1 LSIFIFIGFKLLL
14 NWKAKS
20 LNMSF
25 GVDTL
30 GGLSEKLKQLVNET
44 QEHYESFIDDAQLYK
59 KGKIGDKEFF
69 GKIAKF
75 MISLSALNFLSIRVV
90 LEMKS
95 AVDKGTSLKSP
106 TGGIAQPSSGS
117 GFGVNSFVDS
127 GGSIGGNPP
136 SDNDQYLLPEPN
148 QQSEPTFRPVD
159 ITIKRES
166 NQDSKKNCPKCKSSI
181 PTTAKFCP
189 KCGNSQ

>member
-1 LSIFIFIGFKLLL
+1 
-14 NWKAKS
+14 
-20 LNMSF
+20 MSF

-69 GKIAKF
+69 AKIAKF
-75 MISLSALNFLSIRVV
+75 MISLSALNFLSIRVI

-95 AVDKGTSLKSP
+95 AVDKGSSLKSP

-127 GGSIGGNPP
+127 GGSIGGNQP
-136 SDNDQYLLPEPN
+136 SDNNQYLLPEPN
-148 QQSEPTFRPVD
+148 QLSEPTFRPVD

-166 NQDSKKNCPKCKSSI
+166 NQDSKKNCVNCKSSI
-181 PTTAKFCP
+181 PITAKFCP

>member
-1 LSIFIFIGFKLLL
+1 
-14 NWKAKS
+14 
-20 LNMSF
+20 MSF

-95 AVDKGTSLKSP
+95 AVDKGSSLKNP
-106 TGGIAQPSSGS
+106 TGGMAQPSSGS

-127 GGSIGGNPP
+127 GGSIGGNQP
-136 SDNDQYLLPEPN
+136 SDNDQYLLPEPE
-148 QQSEPTFRPVD
+148 QLSEPTFRPVD
-159 ITIKRES
+159 ITIKRDA
-166 NQDSKKNCPKCKSSI
+166 NHDSRKNCISCKSSI
-181 PTTAKFCP
+181 PVTAKFCP

>member
-1 LSIFIFIGFKLLL
+1 
-14 NWKAKS
+14 
-20 LNMSF
+20 MSF

-44 QEHYESFIDDAQLYK
+44 QEHYESFIGDAQLYK

-75 MISLSALNFLSIRVV
+75 MISLSALNFLSIRVI

-95 AVDKGTSLKSP
+95 AVDKGSSLKSP

-127 GGSIGGNPP
+127 GGSIGGNQP
-136 SDNDQYLLPEPN
+136 SDNDQYLLPEPDQLN
-148 QQSEPTFRPVD
+148 EPKFMPVD
-159 ITIKRES
+159 ITIKPEA
-166 NQDSKKNCPKCKSSI
+166 NQDSKKNCVKCQSSI
-181 PTTAKFCP
+181 SVTAKFCP

>member
-1 LSIFIFIGFKLLL
+1 
-14 NWKAKS
+14 
-20 LNMSF
+20 MSF

-44 QEHYESFIDDAQLYK
+44 QDHYESFIDDAQLYK

-69 GKIAKF
+69 AKIAKF
-75 MISLSALNFLSIRVV
+75 MISLSALNFLSIRVI

-127 GGSIGGNPP
+127 GGSIGGDQS

-148 QQSEPTFRPVD
+148 QLSEPTFRPVD
-159 ITIKRES
+159 ITINRES
-166 NQDSKKNCPKCKSSI
+166 NQDSKKNCVNCKSSI
-181 PTTAKFCP
+181 PITAKFCP

>member
-1 LSIFIFIGFKLLL
+1 
-14 NWKAKS
+14 
-20 LNMSF
+20 MSF

-44 QEHYESFIDDAQLYK
+44 QDHYESFIDDAQLYK

-95 AVDKGTSLKSP
+95 AVDKGSSLKNP
-106 TGGIAQPSSGS
+106 TGGVAQPSSGS
-117 GFGVNSFVDS
+117 GFGVSSFVDS
-127 GGSIGGNPP
+127 GGSIGGNRP
-136 SDNDQYLLPEPN
+136 SDNDQYLLPEPE
-148 QQSEPTFRPVD
+148 QLSEPKFRPVD
-159 ITIKRES
+159 ITIKREA
-166 NQDSKKNCPKCKSSI
+166 NEDSKRI
-181 PTTAKFCP
+181 V
-189 KCGNSQ
+189 

>member
-1 LSIFIFIGFKLLL
+1 
-14 NWKAKS
+14 
-20 LNMSF
+20 MSF

-30 GGLSEKLKQLVNET
+30 GGLSEKLKQLVDET
-44 QEHYESFIDDAQLYK
+44 QEHYESFIGDAQLYK

-69 GKIAKF
+69 GKIGKF
-75 MISLSALNFLSIRVV
+75 MISLSALNFLSIRVI

-95 AVDKGTSLKSP
+95 AVDKGSSLKSP

-127 GGSIGGNPP
+127 GGSIGGSQP
-136 SDNDQYLLPEPN
+136 SDNAQYLLPEPDQLN
-148 QQSEPTFRPVD
+148 EPKFRPVD
-159 ITIKRES
+159 ITIKPEV
-166 NQDSKKNCPKCKSSI
+166 NQDSKKNCVHCKSSI
-181 PTTAKFCP
+181 PVTAKFCP

>member
-1 LSIFIFIGFKLLL
+1 
-14 NWKAKS
+14 
-20 LNMSF
+20 MSF

-44 QEHYESFIDDAQLYK
+44 QEHYESFIGDAQLYK

-69 GKIAKF
+69 GKVGKF
-75 MISLSALNFLSIRVV
+75 MKSLSALNFLAIRVI

-95 AVDKGTSLKSP
+95 AVDKGSSLKSP

-127 GGSIGGNPP
+127 GGSIGGNQP
-136 SDNDQYLLPEPN
+136 SDNDQYLLPEPDQLN
-148 QQSEPTFRPVD
+148 EPKFMPVD
-159 ITIKRES
+159 ITIKPEA
-166 NQDSKKNCPKCKSSI
+166 NQDSKKNCVKCQSSI
-181 PTTAKFCP
+181 SVTAKFCP

>member
-1 LSIFIFIGFKLLL
+1 
-14 NWKAKS
+14 
-20 LNMSF
+20 MSF

-44 QEHYESFIDDAQLYK
+44 QEHYESFIDDTQLYK
-59 KGKIGDKEFF
+59 KGKIGDKEFL

-75 MISLSALNFLSIRVV
+75 MISLSALNFLAIRVI

-95 AVDKGTSLKSP
+95 ATDKGSSMKSP

-117 GFGVNSFVDS
+117 GFGVNAFVDS
-127 GGSIGGNPP
+127 GGSIGNR
-136 SDNDQYLLPEPN
+136 STDADQYVLPEPE
-148 QQSEPTFRPVD
+148 QLSEPRLRPVD
-159 ITIKRES
+159 IIIKPEDKS
-166 NQDSKKNCPKCKSSI
+166 QNSKKNCIHCKSSI
-181 PTTAKFCP
+181 PLAAKFCP

>member
-1 LSIFIFIGFKLLL
+1 
-14 NWKAKS
+14 
-20 LNMSF
+20 MSF

-95 AVDKGTSLKSP
+95 AVDKGSSLKNP
-106 TGGIAQPSSGS
+106 TGGVAQPSSGS

-127 GGSIGGNPP
+127 GGSIGGNQP
-136 SDNDQYLLPEPN
+136 SDNDQYLLPEPE
-148 QQSEPTFRPVD
+148 QLSEPRLRPVD
-159 ITIKRES
+159 ITIKPEV
-166 NQDSKKNCPKCKSSI
+166 NQDSKKNCISCKSSI
-181 PTTAKFCP
+181 PDTAKFCP

>member
-1 LSIFIFIGFKLLL
+1 
-14 NWKAKS
+14 
-20 LNMSF
+20 MSF

-44 QEHYESFIDDAQLYK
+44 QNHYESFIDDAQLYK

-95 AVDKGTSLKSP
+95 AVDKGSSLKNP

-127 GGSIGGNPP
+127 GGSIGGNQP
-136 SDNDQYLLPEPN
+136 SDNDQYLLPEPD
-148 QQSEPTFRPVD
+148 QLSEPKFRPVD
-159 ITIKRES
+159 IKIKSEA
-166 NQDSKKNCPKCKSSI
+166 NQNSKKNCINCRSSI
-181 PTTAKFCP
+181 PVTAKFCS

>member
-1 LSIFIFIGFKLLL
+1 
-14 NWKAKS
+14 
-20 LNMSF
+20 MSF

-95 AVDKGTSLKSP
+95 TMDKGSSLKNP
-106 TGGIAQPSSGS
+106 TGGMAQPSSGS

-127 GGSIGGNPP
+127 GGSIGRNQT
-136 SDNDQYLLPEPN
+136 SDSDQYLLPEPE
-148 QQSEPTFRPVD
+148 QLSEPRFRPVD
-159 ITIKRES
+159 ITIKPEA
-166 NQDSKKNCPKCKSSI
+166 NQDSKKNCISCKASI
-181 PTTAKFCP
+181 PVTAKFCP

>member
-1 LSIFIFIGFKLLL
+1 
-14 NWKAKS
+14 
-20 LNMSF
+20 MSF

-44 QEHYESFIDDAQLYK
+44 QDHYESFIDDAQLYK

-69 GKIAKF
+69 AKIAKF
-75 MISLSALNFLSIRVV
+75 MISLSALNFLSIRVI

-95 AVDKGTSLKSP
+95 ALDKGSSLKSP

-127 GGSIGGNPP
+127 GGSIGGNQP

-148 QQSEPTFRPVD
+148 QLSEPTFRPVD
-159 ITIKRES
+159 ITINRES
-166 NQDSKKNCPKCKSSI
+166 NQDSKKNCVNCKSSI
-181 PTTAKFCP
+181 PITAKFCP

>member
-1 LSIFIFIGFKLLL
+1 
-14 NWKAKS
+14 
-20 LNMSF
+20 MSF

-44 QEHYESFIDDAQLYK
+44 QDHYESFIDDAQLYK
-59 KGKIGDKEFF
+59 KGKIADKEFF
-69 GKIAKF
+69 AKIAKF
-75 MISLSALNFLSIRVV
+75 MISLSALNFLSIRVI

-127 GGSIGGNPP
+127 GGSIGGDQS

-148 QQSEPTFRPVD
+148 QLSEPTFRPVD
-159 ITIKRES
+159 ITINRES
-166 NQDSKKNCPKCKSSI
+166 NQDSKKNCVNCKSSI
-181 PTTAKFCP
+181 PITAKFCP

>member
-1 LSIFIFIGFKLLL
+1 
-14 NWKAKS
+14 
-20 LNMSF
+20 MSF

-44 QEHYESFIDDAQLYK
+44 QDHYESFIDDAQLYK
-59 KGKIGDKEFF
+59 NGKIDDKVFF

-75 MISLSALNFLSIRVV
+75 MISLSALNFLSIKVI

-95 AVDKGTSLKSP
+95 AIDKGSSLKSP

-127 GGSIGGNPP
+127 GGSIGGNQP

-148 QQSEPTFRPVD
+148 QLSEPTFRPVD

-166 NQDSKKNCPKCKSSI
+166 NQDSKKNCVNCKSSI
-181 PTTAKFCP
+181 PITAKFCP

>member
-1 LSIFIFIGFKLLL
+1 
-14 NWKAKS
+14 
-20 LNMSF
+20 MSF

-44 QEHYESFIDDAQLYK
+44 QDQYESFIDDAQLYK

-75 MISLSALNFLSIRVV
+75 MISLSALNFLAIRVI

-95 AVDKGTSLKSP
+95 AVDKGSSLKNP
-106 TGGIAQPSSGS
+106 TGGIAEPSSGS
-117 GFGVNSFVDS
+117 GFGVNAFVDS
-127 GGSIGGNPP
+127 GGSIGGTKP
-136 SDNDQYLLPEPN
+136 SDDNQYLLPEPDRLTAP
-148 QQSEPTFRPVD
+148 PTFKPVD
-159 ITIKRES
+159 ITIKPEGKNR
-166 NQDSKKNCPKCKSSI
+166 DSKKNCVHCKSSI
-181 PTTAKFCP
+181 PVTAKFCP

>member
-1 LSIFIFIGFKLLL
+1 
-14 NWKAKS
+14 
-20 LNMSF
+20 MSF

-44 QEHYESFIDDAQLYK
+44 QDHYESFIDDAQLYK

-75 MISLSALNFLSIRVV
+75 MISLSALNFLAIRVI

-95 AVDKGTSLKSP
+95 AVDKGSSLKNP
-106 TGGIAQPSSGS
+106 TGGIAEHSSGS
-117 GFGVNSFVDS
+117 GFGVNAFVDS
-127 GGSIGGNPP
+127 GGSIGCNRQP
-136 SDNDQYLLPEPN
+136 SDDNQYLLPEPDRLTV
-148 QQSEPTFRPVD
+148 PTFKPVD
-159 ITIKRES
+159 ITIKPEAK
-166 NQDSKKNCPKCKSSI
+166 NQDSKKNCAHCKSSI
-181 PTTAKFCP
+181 PVSAKFCS

>member
-1 LSIFIFIGFKLLL
+1 
-14 NWKAKS
+14 
-20 LNMSF
+20 MSF

-95 AVDKGTSLKSP
+95 AVDKGSSLKNP
-106 TGGIAQPSSGS
+106 TGGVAQSSSGS

-127 GGSIGGNPP
+127 GGSIGGNQP
-136 SDNDQYLLPEPN
+136 SDNDQYLLPEPE
-148 QQSEPTFRPVD
+148 QLSEPRLRPVD
-159 ITIKRES
+159 ITIKPEV
-166 NQDSKKNCPKCKSSI
+166 NPDSKKNCISCKSSI
-181 PTTAKFCP
+181 PVTAKFCP

>member
-1 LSIFIFIGFKLLL
+1 
-14 NWKAKS
+14 
-20 LNMSF
+20 MSF

-69 GKIAKF
+69 GKMAKF

-95 AVDKGTSLKSP
+95 AVDKGSSLKNP
-106 TGGIAQPSSGS
+106 TGGVAQPSSGS

-127 GGSIGGNPP
+127 GGSIGGNQP
-136 SDNDQYLLPEPN
+136 SDNDQYLLPEPE
-148 QQSEPTFRPVD
+148 QLSEPRFRPVD
-159 ITIKRES
+159 ITIKPEV
-166 NQDSKKNCPKCKSSI
+166 NQDSKKNCISCKSSI
-181 PTTAKFCP
+181 PVTAKFCP